1 MGGPFS
7 TQRLRGLSKLKGR
20 RLGARG
26 SHWRLSLG
34 SSALICVAA
43 LSLLVTSEASAQ
55 PRVGRDD
62 GWQVSRG
69 QDAYE
74 AGYREGIRRGEQD
87 GRRGREFELQRGG
100 PSSRRDEFGRGYAD
114 GYRAGYERFR
124 SRAAR
129 QFGEGPGRRAPGGYQ
144 EPAAARGYSD
154 GFEDGLNDGR
164 GGDRYDPVDSRDYR
178 DGDNGYF
185 RSYGSRDAYRNN
197 YRAGFRQGYE
207 DGYRE
212 GSRRR

>member
-1 MGGPFS
+1 MP
-7 TQRLRGLSKLKGR
+7 GLLCV
-20 RLGARG
+20 AV
-26 SHWRLSLG
+26 LSLM
-34 SSALICVAA
+34 AIA
-43 LSLLVTSEASAQ
+43 TASAQ
-55 PRVGRDD
+55 SPVGRDD

-69 QDAYE
+69 QEAYE

-87 GRRGREFELQRGG
+87 GRRGREFERQRD
-100 PSSRRDEFGRGYAD
+100 PSFNRRDDFRRGYAD

-124 SRAAR
+124 GRAAR
-129 QFGEGPGRRAPGGYQ
+129 QFGDGPGRRAPGGYQ
-144 EPAAARGYSD
+144 EVAAARGYGD
-154 GFEDGLNDGR
+154 GFEDGMSDGR
-164 GGDRYDPVDSRDYR
+164 SGNRYDPVDSRDYR